1 MPSLVFSK
9 YANQIQSLNVK
20 ITNGVKAPHKAIILI
35 TIINMIHKGKLTQN
49 KILLENDI
57 AEKFKECWNFYV
69 DPNHVFSHFQ
79 LPTSR
84 DVFGVRF
91 LFRTGRS
98 MKVGFDSAV
107 NLL

>member
-1 MPSLVFSK
+1 MNPIAIYSGSTVLYWSSVIIVFGLLASLVL
-9 YANQIQSLNVK
+9 SLSLQRV
-20 ITNGVKAPHKAIILI
+20 NGGGS
-35 TIINMIHKGKLTQN
+35 GKTSESA
-49 KILLENDI
+49 ENG
-57 AEKFKECWNFYV
+57 
-69 DPNHVFSHFQ
+69 NHVFSHFQ